1 MDAFSIGTCK
11 YIEKVV
17 EDGDRFSLNKLVTDC
32 RYDLNTR
39 LYEQQETLLHL
50 ACREGH
56 FDIVRALIEVYH
68 CDLRVVDKDGNSPF
82 HTACECQ
89 QFDVVAYL
97 CYNIFYIPC
106 THTNR
111 LGDTVLHVAC
121 RTGSVAMVRLLVCKL
136 VLLKSQKVG
145 YPWKLSMYQD
155 ALFPLLDKYMFQC
168 EFDISKLYNNRGS
181 SPVHTACYS
190 GHLDVLTF
198 FFAEFAIFNFGSIN
212 NDLISSLVKIA
223 CECKHYA
230 ILKYLGTLID
240 DALNVSIAGVD
251 LHHITSLESRSV
263 SHFSRSLRECCSQ
276 VTGFGRNESPL
287 FLAVRHADK
296 DLCEHIY
303 DKNVSILVNS
313 NGDTLLHAACTS
325 YDLDMVKTVYSYDKG
340 QLTMKNTQANT
351 CLHIACEWGSIDIV
365 KFLLEKHKIKVRNS
379 KINEKNAKGETL
391 LHLCISFRRW
401 DVFEYLLQ
409 EFGDSIDVNT
419 TTNDGEKPLHLA
431 TYDTRLFK
439 FAEKLITLYPDLDVS
454 VIDNYGESPIFNA
467 CRSGDIKMVSL
478 LLEKKCHVL
487 VKNKYNETIFH
498 ILTRQRKKCILDK
511 IFEALVHFPPKNQ
524 NNLGQTLLHIG
535 CRAGLEMVKHLSSQ
549 KKYIMADDINLTDK
563 INGLTPLQYACMVKD
578 IELFKH
584 LLKVADHDLDAKSN
598 DGDTVLHVC
607 CKYNV
612 QTMVGLLLE
621 LNCSIAT
628 YDGNGDT
635 PLHVACKNGFF
646 DLTLK
651 ILDNLDGREI
661 PCNGNG
667 DTILHVVA
675 SQKEAMKV
683 MRFMVE
689 NCVCDHR
696 AKTRSDGNTAL
707 HIACRESVFINILYL
722 AALEYNDE
730 DWYNKS
736 KCSPW
741 YKILVEVH
749 NYEFFESIISH
760 FSDIANNLQKNV
772 TNVSIRELFIGY
784 DHNQEIGVPLPHYL
798 LFEMRK
804 VCRNSI
810 RHGARY
816 IHCKESSECNKLIKI
831 IHKLLKPGIP
841 MNDSHEYSLL
851 HYAALCHC
859 RFACNL
865 YDKLV
870 KDYHATTPSTIPSI
884 LHFACSAAN
893 EYVIFK
899 MLESGNPSKIL
910 SMKDMHGRVPS
921 DLYNQASDSCVSYLI
936 AKGANVRV
944 RSQKFH
950 LEQTFQNQC
959 VNVFVLGHSGVG
971 KTTLIH
977 TLKSMLRDDRTSK
990 LDNSSVPTTGMVTDE
1005 VVMSK
1010 KNCVYK
1016 FHDFA
1021 GHSEFEMAHSLWL
1034 ENLLSTVAD
1043 LPASPPF
1050 VFLFLV
1056 KATDSVEDNI
1066 KQVEK
1071 WQYFVLR
1078 HMKKTCED
1086 VNVHTALICSH
1097 DDMFKE
1103 DKQRQTRKNEF
1114 LGYLKH
1120 TSMFPL
1126 HKREEP
1132 IFLNG
1137 LKSDSTPLN
1146 MLVRYLDAKFSFR
1159 EHLFLSEPCL
1169 QLAHYLKTW
1178 FPAKPCRVGELVD
1191 KVKGCRKFEFNE
1203 ADMKIEVS
1211 GSDCHILLPNDETKL
1226 IELLN
1231 QLQSKNYITLLKQ
1244 PDDERSKWWIVHQD
1258 VQNLLSSQLNS
1269 IFSPKEF
1276 RNAPKLSSNHNTG
1289 VISTKVLTEIFKDVP
1304 LPIDLIESYLIS
1316 MEYCKLIE
1324 DEELLKLITGKCN
1337 AIGSDRHFFF
1347 PGLINKAKEDLPQET
1362 ECCYSYAWML
1372 EYPKD
1377 LGLRFLHSLLVRLS
1391 FKFPSSDVDSGERRL
1406 VIWTK
1411 GLFWHTIQG
1420 IDVMVEVME
1429 DRKVIALFRCKT
1441 EKQLVSLAECRADVI
1456 AEVRKVLKC
1465 SNVRRVETG
1474 SEYYLLPAHS
1484 DFKNSF
1490 SKMRNCLSNELDKR
1504 YIYTKK
1510 TNTVSL
1516 CDLLG
1521 FDSYIVLQPS
1531 TLRALRQEHFD
1542 ETLLR
1547 KVFNEVQSKVEG
1559 EVFARILG
1567 VSANF
1572 EEFKQKYSTAP
1583 VLAFCAQLDKYS
1595 IFRLHDLPS

>member
-17 EDGDRFSLNKLVTDC
+17 EDGDRFSLNKLATDC

-39 LYEQQETLLHL
+39 LNEQQETLFHL
-50 ACREGH
+50 ACRKGH
-56 FDIVRALIEVYH
+56 FDIVRAMVEVYH

-89 QFDVVAYL
+89 QFDVIAYL
-97 CYNIFYIPC
+97 CYNIFHIPC
-106 THTNR
+106 THTND

-136 VLLKSQKVG
+136 VLLKSPEVG

-155 ALFPLLDKYMFQC
+155 ALFCLLDKFMFRRA
-168 EFDISKLYNNRGS
+168 FDISTLYNNCGF
-181 SPVHTACYS
+181 SPVHAACYS
-190 GHLDVLTF
+190 GHLDVLMF
-198 FFAEFAIFNFGSIN
+198 FFAELGISTYFGSIN
-212 NDLISSLVKIA
+212 KDLISSLIKIA

-230 ILKYLGTLID
+230 ILKYLETFIE

-251 LHHITSLESRSV
+251 LHHITALESPSV
-263 SHFSRSLRECCSQ
+263 SHFRQSLLVCCSRL
-276 VTGFGRNESPL
+276 TGFGRNESPL

-303 DKNVSILVNS
+303 DKNFSLLVNR

-325 YDLDMVKTVYSYDKG
+325 HDLDMVKMVYSYDKG
-340 QLTMKNTQANT
+340 QLNMKNTQEYT
-351 CLHIACEWGSIDIV
+351 CLHIACEWGSLDIV
-365 KFLLEKHKIKVRNS
+365 KFLLEEAKDFTPEVRKA
-379 KINEKNAKGETL
+379 KINEKNVKGETL
-391 LHLCISFRRW
+391 LHICISFRRW
-401 DVFEYLLQ
+401 DIFEYLCK
-409 EFGDSIDVNT
+409 EFDVKA
-419 TTNDGEKPLHLA
+419 TTNDGETPLHLA
-431 TYDTRLFK
+431 TNNTRSAK
-439 FAEKLITLYPDLDVS
+439 FAEKLITLHSDVNAT
-454 VIDNYGESPIFNA
+454 DKYGESPIFNA
-467 CRSGDIKMVSL
+467 CRTGDQNMVSL
-478 LLEKKCHVL
+478 LLEERCNVF
-487 VKNKYNETIFH
+487 VKNKNHETIFH
-498 ILTRQRKKCILDK
+498 ISTRLRKKCILDK
-511 IFEALVHFPPKNQ
+511 IFEALDCFPSKNQ
-524 NNLGQTLLHIG
+524 NSLGQTLLHIG

-578 IELFKH
+578 IELFEH
-584 LLKVADHDLDAKSN
+584 LQEVEDHDLEIKSN

-612 QTMVGLLLE
+612 KTMVGLLFKP
-621 LNCSIAT
+621 NCSIVT
-628 YDGNGDT
+628 YNDANDT

-651 ILDNLDGREI
+651 ILDQLKSGEVR
-661 PCNGNG
+661 CNGNG
-667 DTILHVVA
+667 ETLLHVVA
-675 SQKEAMKV
+675 SQKEAVNV

-689 NCVCDHR
+689 NNICDHR
-696 AKTRSDGNTAL
+696 AKTCRDGNTAL
-707 HIACRESVFINILYL
+707 HIACKEKVFANIVYL
-722 AALEYNDE
+722 ATLEYNDE

-736 KCSPW
+736 KMSPW
-741 YKILVEVH
+741 YKIVEVH
-749 NYEFFESIISH
+749 NYELLEFLIGN
-760 FSDIANNLQKNV
+760 FSDIANCLQKNV
-772 TNVSIRELFIGY
+772 ANVSTRKLFIGY
-784 DHNQEIGVPLPHYL
+784 DHDQEISVPLPHYL
-798 LFEMRK
+798 LYELRK
-804 VCRNSI
+804 HCPNST
-810 RHGARY
+810 RPGVSY
-816 IHCKESSECNKLIKI
+816 IYCQESGECNKLIKI

-865 YDKLV
+865 YDELV
-870 KDYHATTPSTIPSI
+870 IYCLATTSSTIPSI

-893 EYVIFK
+893 EYVMFK

-1021 GHSEFEMAHSLWL
+1021 GHSEFEMSHSLWL

-1056 KATDSVEDNI
+1056 KATDSVKDNK

-1103 DKQRQTRKNEF
+1103 DKQRQTRKNEL
-1114 LGYLKH
+1114 LGYLKR

-1178 FPAKPCRVGELVD
+1178 FPAKPCRVGELID

-1362 ECCYSYAWML
+1362 ECCYSYTWML

-1490 SKMRNCLSNELDKR
+1490 SKMRNCLTNELDKR